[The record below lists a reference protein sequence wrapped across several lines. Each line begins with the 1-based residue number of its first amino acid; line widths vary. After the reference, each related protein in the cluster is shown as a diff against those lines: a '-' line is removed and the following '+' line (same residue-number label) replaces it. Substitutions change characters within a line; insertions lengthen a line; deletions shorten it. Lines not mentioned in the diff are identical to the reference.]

1 MRHRNDVSSVRNNTS
16 VRWLAQIYAKQG
28 TLRRTVDIARP
39 RDMKFFSRV
48 RASDGFNILE
58 RYVPR
63 SAARAA
69 DSFCERIFGFADAL
83 KEITPA

>member
-1 MRHRNDVSSVRNNTS
+1 MSVACVTIRLCDGWPRFT
-16 VRWLAQIYAKQG
+16 RKQG